1 MILGDT
7 TLIPQ
12 NVVPDG
18 TRKVSVFTE
27 DGTHVG
33 DCNFDNLKLPELGKK
48 LYSVGVLSDTHTVTI
63 GSNTEECVDSQN
75 DLVRAIRYLSNK
87 VDMTCVCGDLV
98 SYYDDWDAVEFH
110 RATIRDNKG
119 KMTVL
124 EVSGNHE
131 SYSRL
136 DKAVPVTDDY
146 MKDMTDYLDD
156 GNGNP
161 ICYTYLKESVVDGK
175 TVTDVYLMCGTVNWA
190 AQFNNTTW
198 TWFTQQLTKYK
209 NNRVFLFAHAFI
221 KEPGADKRDVSK
233 YCGDA
238 TGIIGTHLVMGSTT
252 QAFINLM
259 ANYPNVLYFH
269 GHSHVMLEM
278 QEYTQSLNPPLPNN
292 YDYELGCHSI
302 HIPSLSRPRSITN
315 GRVEEISESE
325 GYIMD
330 VYENHVVLKGMDFTS
345 GQQIPI
351 ATYCLETKHSST

>member
-1 MILGDT
+1 MIIGDT

-18 TRKVSVFTE
+18 TRRVSVFTQ
-27 DGTHVG
+27 DGTYVG
-33 DCNFDNLKLPELGKK
+33 DCNFDNLKLPDLGEK
-48 LYSVGVLSDTHTVTI
+48 LYSVGLLSDTHTTTLVA
-63 GSNTEECVDSQN
+63 SETEDSKT

-98 SYYDDWDAVEFH
+98 NYYDDWEAVEFH
-110 RATIRDNKG
+110 RSTIRDNKG

-136 DKAVPVTDDY
+136 DKADPVTDDY
-146 MKDMTDYLDD
+146 MKHITDYLDD

-161 ICYTYLKESVVDGK
+161 VCYTYLKESVVDGK

-198 TWFTQQLTKYK
+198 TWLNEQLTKYK
-209 NNRVFLFAHAFI
+209 NNRIFLFAHAFI
-221 KEPGADKRDVSK
+221 KEPGADKADPSK

-238 TGIIGTHLVMGSTT
+238 TGLIHTHLVMGSTT
-252 QAFINLM
+252 QAFIDLM
-259 ANYPNVLYFH
+259 AQNPNVIYFH

-278 QEYTQSLNPPLPNN
+278 QEYTQSLETPRPNN
-292 YDYELGCHSI
+292 YDFELGIHSI
-302 HIPSLSRPRSITN
+302 HIPSLSRPRDISTGERIE
-315 GRVEEISESE
+315 RVDLSE

-330 VYENHVVLKGMDFTS
+330 VYEKHIVLKGFDFKS
-345 GQQIPI
+345 GKDIPI
-351 ATYCLETKHSST
+351 ATYCLETN